1 MLRGLCE
8 VPEYRREYRGKV
20 RLIYIDPPFNTG
32 QTFSHYDD
40 WMEHSTWL
48 SFMRDRLLLAKE
60 LLTTDGSI
68 WIHLDD
74 AEVHRMRMLMDEVFG
89 ASNFIATVVW
99 QKVYSPK
106 ASARHLSV
114 DQDYILI
121 YANNAEAWRPNDL
134 PRTAGMD
141 AAYTNP
147 DNDPRGPWKAGDLV
161 ANKPY
166 SLGRYPITTPSGR
179 VVDGPPPGRYWRVSE
194 DRLRE
199 LDDDNRIWWG
209 KDGANVP
216 ALKRFLTD
224 VRGRVPQTLW
234 MFAEVG
240 HSQTAKDEIKR
251 LFAGQEPFSTPKPE
265 RLLERV
271 IYLGSQP
278 GDVVLDCFGG
288 SGTTA
293 AVAHK
298 MRRRWVTSEILPE
311 TVERFTRPRLEMVVK
326 GEDQGGIS
334 MDVGWTGGGGFRSV
348 NVAPSMYEV
357 TPHGVMLAEWATNG
371 RFARAVAGQLGF
383 EWAPD
388 GLFAGSRGRM
398 RLAVFD
404 GAVGEEEVR
413 HVVGRLSGK
422 ERVTIVA
429 QVVLPGA
436 EELLAQLSRGSRIKK
451 APRDLLTEATKRFK
465 RRLSEG
471 GAK

>member
-1 MLRGLCE
+1 M
-8 VPEYRREYRGKV
+8 
-20 RLIYIDPPFNTG
+20 
-32 QTFSHYDD
+32 
-40 WMEHSTWL
+40 
-48 SFMRDRLLLAKE
+48 
-60 LLTTDGSI
+60 
-68 WIHLDD
+68 
-74 AEVHRMRMLMDEVFG
+74 
-89 ASNFIATVVW
+89 
-99 QKVYSPK
+99 
-106 ASARHLSV
+106 
-114 DQDYILI
+114 
-121 YANNAEAWRPNDL
+121 
-134 PRTAGMD
+134 
-141 AAYTNP
+141 
-147 DNDPRGPWKAGDLV
+147 
-161 ANKPY
+161 
-166 SLGRYPITTPSGR
+166 
-179 VVDGPPPGRYWRVSE
+179 SE

-357 TPHGVMLAEWATNG
+357 T
-371 RFARAVAGQLGF
+371 
-383 EWAPD
+383 
-388 GLFAGSRGRM
+388 RM
-398 RLAVFD
+398 
-404 GAVGEEEVR
+404 G
-413 HVVGRLSGK
+413 
-422 ERVTIVA
+422 
-429 QVVLPGA
+429 
-436 EELLAQLSRGSRIKK
+436 
-451 APRDLLTEATKRFK
+451 
-465 RRLSEG
+465 
-471 GAK
+471 